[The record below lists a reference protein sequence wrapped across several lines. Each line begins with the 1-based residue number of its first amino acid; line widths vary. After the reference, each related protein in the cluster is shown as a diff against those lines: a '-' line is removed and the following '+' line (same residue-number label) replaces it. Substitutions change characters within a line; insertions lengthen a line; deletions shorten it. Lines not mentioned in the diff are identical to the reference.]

1 MSGVFGQRLG
11 RKKLLTAVWVSSVKY
26 CLSSHDVLRQAKYVY
41 DWLKP
46 AFANPYITLGRV
58 NASARKTTSGLSF
71 LASPMSHSQKANG
84 LVCGLSTL
92 KMVTPWSIQKVTID
106 RSSAHS
112 SRQLGPS
119 KSKGRI
125 SSYFL
130 GGFSAYWIEP
140 SGRWRNHSGCSRVYG
155 WSGEHW
161 KAMSSARLRPC
172 PSAASTRWRKSSS
185 V

>member
-11 RKKLLTAVWVSSVKY
+11 RKKSATAVWVSSVKY
-26 CLSSHDVLRQAKYVY
+26 CFSSQDVLRHAKYVY

-46 AFANPYITLGRV
+46 AFASLNITLGRV
-58 NASARKTTSGLSF
+58 KASARNMTSGFRF
-71 LASPMSHSQKANG
+71 LTSPISHSQKGKG
-84 LVCGLSTL
+84 LVWGLSTR
-92 KMVTPWSIQKVTID
+92 KMVTPWSIQKWTIE

-112 SRQLGPS
+112 SRQLSPS
-119 KSKGRI
+119 KSKGKM

-155 WSGEHW
+155 
-161 KAMSSARLRPC
+161 
-172 PSAASTRWRKSSS
+172 
-185 V
+185 